1 MGTEP
6 RITLQALKVLTLLA
20 DQPLEQHYGLAI
32 ATGTGLPTGT
42 IYPILTR
49 FEQAGWVTSD
59 WETID
64 PTMEGRPRRRFYRLT
79 ALGEQKTREAL
90 TEARK
95 SLSVPWP
102 PARPREAP
110 A

>member
-1 MGTEP
+1 MGAPP
-6 RITLQALKVLTLLA
+6 RMTLQTLRVLALLA
-20 DQPLEQHYGLAI
+20 EQPLEHHYGLAI

-42 IYPILTR
+42 IYPILAR

-64 PTMEGRPRRRFYRLT
+64 PAAEGRPRRRFYRLT
-79 ALGEQKTREAL
+79 AVGEQQTRQAL
-90 TEARK
+90 SEARK
-95 SLSVPWP
+95 SLSAPWP
-102 PARPREAP
+102 QARPGQAP